1 MPKLKL
7 TEVAGTPRGLS
18 EREKA
23 FVERL
28 PVMSPPQAAAAAG
41 YSAPDEMK
49 RLLQRPSVVLA
60 MLAELQKREVKL
72 AMLRVQ
78 AKGILSATMTCPAD
92 KKDGGPNWS
101 DRVSAA
107 KVVMDILKKEG
118 KTLAEVAED
127 EDVAE
132 ETLALAQRVLAL
144 PQGNA

>member
-1 MPKLKL
+1 MPKIPY
-7 TEVAGTPRGLS
+7 TEVEGTPRQLS
-18 EREKA
+18 EKEAA
-23 FVERL
+23 FVARL
-28 PVMSPPQAAAAAG
+28 PEMSPPQAARAAG
-41 YSAPDEMK
+41 YSEPDEMK

-72 AMLRVQ
+72 AMLRTQ

-118 KTLAEVAED
+118 KTLAEAAED
-127 EDVAE
+127 EDIAE
-132 ETLALAQRVLAL
+132 ETLTLAQRVLAN
-144 PQGNA
+144 PKGNA